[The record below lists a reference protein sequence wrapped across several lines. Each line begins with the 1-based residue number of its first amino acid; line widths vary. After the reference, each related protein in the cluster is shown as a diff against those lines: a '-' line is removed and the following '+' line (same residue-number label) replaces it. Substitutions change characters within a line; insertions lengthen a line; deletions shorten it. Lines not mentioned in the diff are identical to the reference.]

1 MNSGGEWERFL
12 YFLINLFLILLSV
25 LLRRRVFVIFGGM
38 GVIGYVGHLAYTVFS
53 NSLLFPIVLSF
64 IGVFIIFAGIQYQKN
79 YPNWQQWLHR
89 ILPESLLQILPKD
102 I

>member
-38 GVIGYVGHLAYTVFS
+38 GVIGYLGHLAYTVFS
-53 NSLLFPIVLSF
+53 SSLLFPIALSF
-64 IGVFIIFAGIQYQKN
+64 VGVFIIFAGVQYQKN
-79 YPNWQQWLHR
+79 YTTWELWLHR
-89 ILPESLLQILPKD
+89 FLPESLLKLLPKD